1 MDKGI
6 EYVLNRADLDNH
18 AESFKQLGV
27 TKVKHFVDVYDAN
40 LEKDIG
46 LTEIEIRRLKR
57 VFGEVQ
63 SETSKEDS
71 CTEGN
76 LNRSMRS

>member
-1 MDKGI
+1 MD
-6 EYVLNRADLDNH
+6 
-18 AESFKQLGV
+18 
-27 TKVKHFVDVYDAN
+27 VDDAN